1 MVPDSWVWCK
11 FTDLY
16 LLISGR
22 DLENSEYNDKGLG
35 IPYIIGASNI
45 NNGEFNIN
53 RWTIS
58 PKVVSV
64 KNDLLITCKG
74 TIGELV
80 INSMDEIHIARQIMA
95 IRAISTIKVQYTKYC
110 IHFFING
117 IKESAKGII
126 PGISREDILNL
137 LIPLPPIEEQKRIV
151 KQIETTFQILDSIQN
166 NI

>member
-1 MVPDSWVWCK
+1 

-22 DLENSEYNDKGLG
+22 DLENDEYNDKGLG
-35 IPYIIGASNI
+35 IPYLIGASNI
-45 NNGEFNIN
+45 SDGKFNIS
-53 RWTIS
+53 RWTIL

-74 TIGELV
+74 TVGELL
-80 INSMDEIHIARQIMA
+80 INSMNEIHIARQIMA
-95 IRAISTIKVQYTKYC
+95 IRAISTINIQYTKYC
-110 IHFFING
+110 IQFFISS

-137 LIPLPPIEEQKRIV
+137 PIPLPPLEEQKRIV
-151 KQIETTFQILDSIQN
+151 NQIETIFKSLDSIQN
-166 NI
+166 NL